1 MKKNG
6 ILSRAFLV
14 LLFLFLYAPIFVLIV
29 FSFNDSKSNA
39 VWGGFTLDWY
49 AQLFN
54 NRTVLDALQTT
65 LLVSVLA
72 TLIATV
78 AGTAAAIGF
87 SRMRRRPRTCLLYT
101 SPSPRD

>member
-6 ILSRAFLV
+6 ILSRFFLV
-14 LLFLFLYAPIFVLIV
+14 LMFLFLYAPIFVLIV

-49 AQLFN
+49 AQLLE

-65 LLVSVLA
+65 LLVSILA

-78 AGTAAAIGF
+78 AGTA
-87 SRMRRRPRTCLLYT
+87 
-101 SPSPRD
+101 